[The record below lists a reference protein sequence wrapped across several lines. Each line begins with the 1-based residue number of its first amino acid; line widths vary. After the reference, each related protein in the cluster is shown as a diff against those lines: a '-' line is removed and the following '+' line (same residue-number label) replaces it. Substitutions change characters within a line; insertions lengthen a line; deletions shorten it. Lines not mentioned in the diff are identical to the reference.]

1 MKVTL
6 FGMAKELV
14 GQPAIYLNNTQS
26 ITKVKD
32 LKERL
37 LREYPVFNQLPS
49 MAIAV
54 NVNFAQDE
62 DTVHE
67 QDEIAV
73 IPPVSGG

>member
-14 GQPAIYLNNTQS
+14 GQQAIYLNNTQH
-26 ITKVKD
+26 ITNVKD

-37 LREYPVFNQLPS
+37 RQEYPVFNQLPS
-49 MAIAV
+49 MAIAI

-62 DTVHE
+62 DEVHE
-67 QDEIAV
+67 QDEIVV